1 METITGI
8 STQALSTETTMEET
22 EAVTMVA
29 KVDMEA
35 MDKTKAMDMTHMG
48 RTTIQGIKFKDGWI
62 MVDMVKA
69 TEDMTVKT
77 EDNIIHRSRTMDL
90 T

>member
-8 STQALSTETTMEET
+8 STQALSTETTMEEI

-29 KVDMEA
+29 KVDMEV
-35 MDKTKAMDMTHMG
+35 MDKTKAMDMTHMS

-69 TEDMTVKT
+69 TEDMTAKT
-77 EDNIIHRSRTMDL
+77 EDNIIHPSRTMDL